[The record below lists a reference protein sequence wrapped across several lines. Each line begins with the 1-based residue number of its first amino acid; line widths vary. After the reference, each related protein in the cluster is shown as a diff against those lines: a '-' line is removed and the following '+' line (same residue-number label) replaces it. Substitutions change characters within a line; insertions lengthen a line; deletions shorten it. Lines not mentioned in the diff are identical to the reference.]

1 INYIFVF
8 PGVFGDDVVTVMEGD
23 TVTLH
28 TDITK
33 KEHDKMLWYFE
44 DTRIALI
51 NGHPNT
57 SCLYDGEDGRFR
69 DRLEVD
75 YKTGSLIITDITTE
89 HAGRYEAEI
98 IRSESSGKR
107 QSLNRNRKCDST
119 KITKKISI
127 SHDDTIK
134 TFSMIV
140 IVVFADTDELKSVKE
155 GDSVTLH
162 IDVNKQLNDLILW
175 FFNNTRIALNNG
187 ERDKSCVYDGADG
200 MFRGRLELDYET
212 GSLTITNITTE
223 HTGRYEANIIRG
235 NSTGTSKPLN
245 RTRKCDSTKINS
257 KSSNSGDTIKT
268 FNVNVNAVP
277 GSGLSSA
284 AVAGIVVGVLL
295 VAAAAVG
302 VIYYRDRKSRN
313 GKYYIQIQ

>member
-51 NGHPNT
+51 NGHPNMSCLYDGEDGRFRDRLEVDYKT
-57 SCLYDGEDGRFR
+57 GSLTITDITTEHAGRYEAEIIRSESSGKRQSLNRNRNKCDGTKIIQKMINIGDSVKTFSVSVTGKSLADERLMEGDTVTLHTDITKKEHDKMLWYFEDTRIALINGHPNMSCLYDGEDGRFR

-107 QSLNRNRKCDST
+107 QSLNRNRKCDSR

-134 TFSMIV
+134 TFNMIV
-140 IVVFADTDELKSVKE
+140 IVTMKSKLMILAHYYCVF
-155 GDSVTLH
+155 
-162 IDVNKQLNDLILW
+162 
-175 FFNNTRIALNNG
+175 FFVFKLMCPHNL
-187 ERDKSCVYDGADG
+187 
-200 MFRGRLELDYET
+200 
-212 GSLTITNITTE
+212 
-223 HTGRYEANIIRG
+223 
-235 NSTGTSKPLN
+235 
-245 RTRKCDSTKINS
+245 
-257 KSSNSGDTIKT
+257 
-268 FNVNVNAVP
+268 
-277 GSGLSSA
+277 
-284 AVAGIVVGVLL
+284 
-295 VAAAAVG
+295 
-302 VIYYRDRKSRN
+302 
-313 GKYYIQIQ
+313 

>member
-1 INYIFVF
+1 MMGCCFLLTLFVVLIH
-8 PGVFGDDVVTVMEGD
+8 GVFGDDVVTEMEGD

-107 QSLNRNRKCDST
+107 QSLNRNRRCDSR
-119 KITKKISI
+119 KITRRISI

-134 TFSMIV
+134 TFNMIV
-140 IVVFADTDELKSVKE
+140 IAALSDQVKTDEELRMEKRE
-155 GDSVTLH
+155 FD
-162 IDVNKQLNDLILW
+162 LN
-175 FFNNTRIALNNG
+175 
-187 ERDKSCVYDGADG
+187 
-200 MFRGRLELDYET
+200 
-212 GSLTITNITTE
+212 
-223 HTGRYEANIIRG
+223 
-235 NSTGTSKPLN
+235 
-245 RTRKCDSTKINS
+245 
-257 KSSNSGDTIKT
+257 
-268 FNVNVNAVP
+268 
-277 GSGLSSA
+277 SGLSSA
-284 AVAGIVVGVLL
+284 AVAGICAAVLL
-295 VAAAAVG
+295 LVTVVAAAG
-302 VIYYRDRKSRN
+302 GIYYRRRSSRN
-313 GKYYIQIQ
+313 DREKNKYEGLAIDEKRYCTEN